1 MTDNS
6 DFRSRYLPP
15 PTTGERHDPS
25 EDASMPDP
33 AIPEPEALAP
43 PPPHDP
49 HPPSDYPPP
58 GRSPLFAPPPVTQ
71 RTPTPPAQASAP
83 PPPPGQTPPPPGP
96 YRAPSYGAG
105 HSYPGSDGN
114 PWGSGGAWNPAPA
127 HRHDGE
133 PPATPAGPAP
143 APIPHPPRLE
153 DRSPVPPAQ
162 QWSPAIDPTERWT
175 PRADPQASGES
186 FRTIEAKAV
195 VKPRREPATM
205 GWRKTVYTATGTLV
219 NLGAGKHEKKL
230 LDWTNRINAN
240 IPGNYQIAAISMK
253 GGVGKTRLTAAV
265 GSVFAYHRG
274 GGVIAI
280 DADDTAGRLGEFI
293 DPKTRVGVREFLADA
308 DALTHPKTRPYT
320 GRNRERLE
328 VLASYQN
335 VATDFPFDEQAFFDT
350 IRRTRQIYQPAMV
363 DCAAMKGDVFKAVLS
378 SSDALMIIGS
388 CTVEGAKMIERTLNW
403 LAARRGHELLH
414 RSVIVL
420 NDTHRSATPK
430 LLSHVNQTFSKRVK
444 AVLTVPWDP
453 HLRDAPTLDFPALRK
468 DTQEALMELAAEL
481 SEGFA
486 TAGALRG

>member
-15 PTTGERHDPS
+15 PTGERHDPN

-33 AIPEPEALAP
+33 AIPEPEAPAP
-43 PPPHDP
+43 PPPRDP
-49 HPPSDYPPP
+49 LLPSDYPPP
-58 GRSPLFAPPPVTQ
+58 GRPPLFAPPPVPH
-71 RTPTPPAQASAP
+71 RAPPPLAQASAP
-83 PPPPGQTPPPPGP
+83 PPPPVQAPPPPGP

-105 HSYPGSDGN
+105 HSYPGSDNG
-114 PWGSGGAWNPAPA
+114 PWGSGGAWNPATA

-133 PPATPAGPAP
+133 PPATPPGPAP
-143 APIPHPPRLE
+143 APIPQMPRLE
-153 DRSPVPPAQ
+153 DRYAPVPPAQ

-175 PRADPQASGES
+175 PRADPQASGAS
-186 FRTIEAKAV
+186 FRPIEANAV

-219 NLGAGKHEKKL
+219 NLGAGKHEKML
-230 LDWTNRINAN
+230 RDWTTRITAN

-265 GSVFAYHRG
+265 GSVFAFHRG

-293 DPKTRVGVREFLADA
+293 DPEMKVGVREFLADA

-328 VLASYQN
+328 VLASNQN

-350 IRRTRQIYQPAMV
+350 ISRTRRIYQLAMV
-363 DCAAMKGDVFKAVLS
+363 DCAAMKGDVFKAALS

-420 NDTHRSATPK
+420 NDANRSATPK
-430 LLSHVNQTFSKRVK
+430 LLTYVNETFSKRVK

-468 DTQEALMELAAEL
+468 DTREALMQLAAQL

-486 TAGALRG
+486 TAGALHE